1 MAIAALAFQPIFVYI
16 ALGLSGL
23 IAFTRIVLSWAVGN

>member
-1 MAIAALAFQPIFVYI
+1 MTTAALEFQPVFVYI

-23 IAFTRIVLSWAVGN
+23 IAFTRIVLGWAIGN